1 MITVKDMRTSLG
13 IECGRA
19 LGVVARL
26 VVAQAAG
33 GVAKHHGN
41 VVADFKGEAAARADE
56 LAALAVA
63 LQKPALADRTDD
75 HVVEFGGHCSQYPFR
90 KGLKPTFYRSWWGG
104 NHNKNASN
112 RIRGCG
118 RRFSWLAESRSVP
131 ACGVAGALVDQ
142 VDQVG
147 VELDFKTDDPD
158 ALVACERRIVALP
171 VRSKH
176 LSD

>member
-41 VVADFKGEAAARADE
+41 VVADFKGEAGSAADE

-63 LQKPALADRTDD
+63 LQKPALADRTDVMSLSWRTLFSVSLSERIKTNILPL
-75 HVVEFGGHCSQYPFR
+75 VVGR
-90 KGLKPTFYRSWWGG
+90 KP
-104 NHNKNASN
+104 
-112 RIRGCG
+112 
-118 RRFSWLAESRSVP
+118 
-131 ACGVAGALVDQ
+131 
-142 VDQVG
+142 
-147 VELDFKTDDPD
+147 
-158 ALVACERRIVALP
+158 
-171 VRSKH
+171 
-176 LSD
+176 

>member
-56 LAALAVA
+56 LAALAVSSD
-63 LQKPALADRTDD
+63 LNDGQTIMSLSLADI
-75 HVVEFGGHCSQYPFR
+75 VLSIPFG
-90 KGLKPTFYRSWWGG
+90 K
-104 NHNKNASN
+104 
-112 RIRGCG
+112 
-118 RRFSWLAESRSVP
+118 
-131 ACGVAGALVDQ
+131 D
-142 VDQVG
+142 
-147 VELDFKTDDPD
+147 
-158 ALVACERRIVALP
+158 
-171 VRSKH
+171 
-176 LSD
+176 